1 MGKAH
6 AFLIFFEKFLRAQ
19 RRIHTELI
27 AIFLQMT

>member
-6 AFLIFFEKFLRAQ
+6 AFLIFFEKILRIQ
-19 RRIHTELI
+19 RGINTDLI